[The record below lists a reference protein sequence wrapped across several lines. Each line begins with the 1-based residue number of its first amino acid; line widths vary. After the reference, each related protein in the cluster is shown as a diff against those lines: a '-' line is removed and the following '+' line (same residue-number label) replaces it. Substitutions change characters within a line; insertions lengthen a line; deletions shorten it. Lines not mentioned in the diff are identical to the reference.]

1 VAAPPAMAKL
11 ESLAPYFVW
20 SFAIGRPQLESVL

>member
-11 ESLAPYFVW
+11 ESLAPFFIW
-20 SFAIGRPQLESVL
+20 LFAIGRPR